1 MIVLHLIATHLANLT
16 CKMVGVV
23 YPHDPTTKIVC
34 CKLWVTVS
42 TVLLRVSVLQLMM
55 ILPAILEMNENKK
68 LVYKEILLVW
78 LSCLQAGC
86 WHLSVVGQELVW

>member
-1 MIVLHLIATHLANLT
+1 
-16 CKMVGVV
+16 
-23 YPHDPTTKIVC
+23 
-34 CKLWVTVS
+34 
-42 TVLLRVSVLQLMM
+42 MM